1 MSVLFWEDVWV
12 GDIPLKLEFPS
23 LYEICSETNVVVRD
37 FWEGDG
43 WNIRSRSALGGEDIL
58 EWDRLMVL
66 LDDYVLNEEPD
77 TFSWV
82 LEKSQS
88 YSTKFMYRY
97 MSFRGITNDR
107 MKNFFETEDEEIVK
121 NQATYED
128 QGFHVAG

>member
-97 MSFRGITNDR
+97 M
-107 MKNFFETEDEEIVK
+107 
-121 NQATYED
+121 
-128 QGFHVAG
+128 